1 MARYRFVCA
10 AKLLT
15 AFLFFLQMSE
25 PSARENDSTEAVVQA
40 QLDAYNGHDILA
52 FMATYARDAEIYE
65 FPAKLLMKGAA
76 QIEDFYAN
84 KRFNDPRLHAT
95 ISKRMVMGDVV
106 VDHEQIVMTFPEGFG
121 RTEAIAIYE
130 VQAGKIVKVTLL
142 RGKKVI
148 DPIQK

>member
-1 MARYRFVCA
+1 
-10 AKLLT
+10 
-15 AFLFFLQMSE
+15 MSE

-76 QIEDFYAN
+76 QIENFYAN